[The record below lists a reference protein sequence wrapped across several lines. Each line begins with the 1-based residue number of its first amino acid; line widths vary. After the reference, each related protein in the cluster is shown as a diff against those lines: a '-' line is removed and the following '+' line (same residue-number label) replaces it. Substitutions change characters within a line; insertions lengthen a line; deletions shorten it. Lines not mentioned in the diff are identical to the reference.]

1 MSAQPA
7 LRRNRELSLLVL
19 ALIMGAGALTLVQ
32 LARNSDKVSVAVPL
46 IAIVALA
53 YVAAHVVTRK
63 FARQADSLVLPLVAG
78 LNAIGLAAIYRL
90 SPRGFGATQVT
101 WTALGLAC
109 FAGTLVLVRD
119 YRVLSRYKYILG
131 FAGVGLLL
139 LPLTPIGAVVNGARL
154 WVKVGGFQFQ
164 PAELSKICLVA
175 FFAAYLADRKELLAI
190 ATKRLAGLHVPD
202 FKHFGPLLVMW
213 GISLAV
219 MFYERDLGSSLLFFS
234 IFLLMLY
241 VATSR
246 VIYTAFGALLF
257 VGGAIVGYQAFS
269 HVQSRVQVW
278 LDVFDPELIQGPS
291 YQLAQSMFA
300 LATGGL
306 FGTGLGQGRPDLI
319 PVAET
324 DFIFAVVGE
333 ELGLM
338 GTVAVL
344 LTFMLLVGRGLRVA
358 LHARDD
364 FGQLLAAGLTFI
376 LGLQTII
383 ILGGVTRLMPL
394 TGITLPFMSYGGS
407 SILSNFVLVA
417 LLIRISDQTTAA
429 PPPAHTA
436 EILIGGRLGGTPE
449 GSGGRLG
456 GTPEGSGGRP

>member
-1 MSAQPA
+1 MSAQPS
-7 LRRNRELSLLVL
+7 LRRNRELSLLIL
-19 ALIMGAGALTLVQ
+19 ALIVGACALTLVA
-32 LARNSDKVSVAVPL
+32 LARGTGKVSLAVPL
-46 IAIVALA
+46 MVIVAVA
-53 YVAAHVVTRK
+53 YILAHVVIRRVAK
-63 FARQADSLVLPLVAG
+63 QADSLVLPLVAG

-90 SPRGFGATQVT
+90 APRGFGPTQVT
-101 WTALGLAC
+101 WTAMGLAC
-109 FAGTLVLVRD
+109 FAGTLFVVRD
-119 YRVLSRYKYILG
+119 YRVLSRFKYILG
-131 FAGVGLLL
+131 FAGVALLL
-139 LPLTPIGAVVNGARL
+139 LPMTPVGAVVHGARL
-154 WVKVGGFQFQ
+154 WVRVGAFQFQ
-164 PAELSKICLVA
+164 PAELAKVCLVA
-175 FFAAYLADRKELLAI
+175 FFAAYLAERKELLTI
-190 ATKRLAGLHVPD
+190 ATKRIAGIHVPD

-246 VIYTAFGALLF
+246 IVYTAVGALLF
-257 VGGAIVGYQAFS
+257 AVGSFVGYQAFS
-269 HVQSRVQVW
+269 HVQTRVQVW
-278 LDVFDPELIQGPS
+278 LDVFDQDLIGGPS
-291 YQLAQSMFA
+291 YQLAQSLFA

-324 DFIFAVVGE
+324 DFIFSVIGE

-344 LTFMLLVGRGLRVA
+344 LTFMLLIGRGLRVA

-364 FGQLLAAGLTFI
+364 FGQLLAAGLTFV
-376 LGLQTII
+376 LALQTII

-407 SILSNFVLVA
+407 SILSNFILVA
-417 LLIRISDQTTAA
+417 LLVRISDQTATA
-429 PPPAHTA
+429 PPPAHTS
-436 EILIGGRLGGTPE
+436 EILIGGRGG
-449 GSGGRLG
+449 L
-456 GTPEGSGGRP
+456 